1 MSVILNRVE
10 IIHEKVGEIIAKV
23 PLRLTEAKLEVLVEV
38 AKAWEMDLSEL
49 VEAAIDQDI
58 RCQLE
63 GCRVSNPTNVGERL
77 NKVLCD
83 IWLKEIGEDQKGPEE
98 IDQRSND

>member
-1 MSVILNRVE
+1 MTNRVE
-10 IIHEKVGEIIAKV
+10 IIRNGNQIIANV
-23 PLRLTEAKLEVLVEV
+23 PIRLTEAKLDVLVEV
-38 AKAWEMDLSEL
+38 AKAWEMDLPEL

-63 GCRVSNPTNVGERL
+63 GCRVSNPTNIGERL

-83 IWLKEIGEDQKGPEE
+83 IWLKEIGEAPEGE
-98 IDQRSND
+98 DPQVNE